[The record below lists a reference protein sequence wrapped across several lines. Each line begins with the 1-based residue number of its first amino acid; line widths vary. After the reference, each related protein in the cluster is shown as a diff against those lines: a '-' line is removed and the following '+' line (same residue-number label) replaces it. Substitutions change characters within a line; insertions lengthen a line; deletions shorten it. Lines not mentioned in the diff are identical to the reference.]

1 MIYPYID
8 LHCHLDLYNDPHAVA
23 KACGDTKSYI
33 LSVTTT
39 PKAWFG
45 TDKLTRHSKRI
56 KTALGLHPQL
66 AHERYE
72 ELELFD
78 SLVSQTRYIG
88 EIGLD
93 GSPNFRNH
101 WEMQKKVFSH
111 ILKKTNSGS
120 AKILTI
126 HSLRATKPVI
136 ELLGENFDNGI
147 PVLHWFTGNLSELS
161 EALKAGCWFSINERM
176 LKTEKGR
183 QLVRYIPKNMILTET
198 DGPFIV
204 KTGTPLLPGQVQTV
218 INELADIWEVNPNE
232 ASAQIYENFKYLLNN
247 TS

>member
-1 MIYPYID
+1 MTYPYID
-8 LHCHLDLYNDPHAVA
+8 FHCHLDLYDDPHAVA
-23 KACGDTKSYI
+23 KACGDSKSYI

-56 KTALGLHPQL
+56 KTALGLHPQI
-66 AHERYE
+66 AHERYK

-78 SLVSQTRYIG
+78 SLVNQTKYIG

-101 WEMQKKVFSH
+101 WEIQKKVFSH
-111 ILKKTNSGS
+111 ILKRTNNSS

-126 HSLRATKPVI
+126 HSLRATQPVI
-136 ELLGENFDNGI
+136 ELLSENFDNGI
-147 PVLHWFTGNLSELS
+147 PVLHWFTGSISELR

-176 LKTEKGR
+176 LTTEKGR
-183 QLVRYIPKNMILTET
+183 QLVKHIPKNMILTET

-204 KTGTPLLPGQVQTV
+204 NTGTPLLPGQVQPAL
-218 INELADIWEVNPNE
+218 NGLAALWGVNPDE
-232 ASAQIYENFKYLLNN
+232 ATAQIHENFKHLLIN
-247 TS
+247 T

>member
-8 LHCHLDLYNDPHAVA
+8 FHCHLDLYDDPHAIA
-23 KACGDTKSYI
+23 KACGDSKSYI

-45 TDKLTRHSKRI
+45 TDKLTRHSARI

-72 ELELFD
+72 ELSLFD

-101 WEMQKKVFSH
+101 AEIQKKVFLH
-111 ILKKTNSGS
+111 ILKKINSES
-120 AKILTI
+120 PKILTI
-126 HSLRATKPVI
+126 HSLKATKPVI
-136 ELLGENFDNGI
+136 ELLNANFDNGI
-147 PVLHWFTGNLSELS
+147 PVLHWFTGNLSELR

-183 QLVRYIPKNMILTET
+183 QLVKHIPKNMILTET

-204 KTGTPLLPGQVQTV
+204 KTGAPLLPGEVQSTL
-218 INELADIWEVNPNE
+218 NELADIWGVDPNE
-232 ASAQIYENFKYLLNN
+232 ATAQIYENFKNLLINN
-247 TS
+247 